1 MRGLYPNNSES
12 SQPDC
17 EEEKQT
23 LVYGFAGDGGIGVFD
38 GALRTKQRP
47 RRDV

>member
-1 MRGLYPNNSES
+1 MGDLYPNNTES
-12 SQPDC
+12 SQPDY

-23 LVYGFAGDGGIGVFD
+23 LVYVFAGDGGIGVFD

-47 RRDV
+47 RRIV